1 MNNPKYEYQEFL
13 KSLEMNNPTNQNSD
27 SSEDDETISS
37 NTSSSS
43 DSSSTY
49 SDSDVESK
57 IEFETS
63 RPEYL
68 NKDGSDKYESEKN
81 NNKEQLSDNEYI
93 KQRLEVH
100 KPNYTEEITS
110 NNNEVSLTFVL
121 CLLNS

>member
-1 MNNPKYEYQEFL
+1 MISG
-13 KSLEMNNPTNQNSD
+13 SLASA
-27 SSEDDETISS
+27 SSASLTISS

-81 NNKEQLSDNEYI
+81 NNKG
-93 KQRLEVH
+93 
-100 KPNYTEEITS
+100 
-110 NNNEVSLTFVL
+110 
-121 CLLNS
+121 